1 MFRNLKCRTFG
12 VMGLLLLAYV
22 GEGRVAVLTF
32 DGIAVSN
39 AAVPN
44 GYGGFSWSSNWVVWS
59 DVDYASA
66 YGNTYGS
73 PSGDFAAFNDTGAL
87 TMGLT
92 NGTDFDFN
100 GAYFTGW
107 AENDSFAQF
116 TATSIT
122 VEGYNNGSLVG
133 TAAMAL
139 SATQY
144 DFLTA
149 NILGVDELRFISS
162 ASGDF
167 WLMDDFTY
175 DVPDVPVPVPAGAWL
190 LGSSLLGLLG
200 LTRCRRGKSIPSG
213 RGPVSE
219 NVSNL

>member
-1 MFRNLKCRTFG
+1 MIRNLKLSAFG
-12 VMGLLLLAYV
+12 VAALLLLASV
-22 GEGRVAVLTF
+22 GDSRAALLTF

-39 AAVPN
+39 APIPG
-44 GYGGFSWSSNWVVWS
+44 GYGSFSWSSNWVVW
-59 DVDYASA
+59 DDADYASA

-87 TMGLT
+87 TMSLT

-133 TAAMAL
+133 TAGMAL

-149 NILGVDELRFISS
+149 NLLGVDELRFISS

-167 WLMDDFTY
+167 WLMDNFTY
-175 DVPDVPVPVPAGAWL
+175 DVPVPIPAAAWL

-200 LTRCRRGKSIPSG
+200 LTRCRCGKAIPSG
-213 RGPVSE
+213 GDF
-219 NVSNL
+219 